1 MACTVVVDGFFGDG
15 GKGKIVSYLVGADNV
30 AVCARGGV
38 GPNAGHTVVKDGV
51 TYKLRMVPCGFVNPD
66 TRLLIGPGVV
76 VNPEVV
82 LKEVEELG
90 IHGRFGIDP
99 QCAIIE
105 PKHVEA
111 DKRGHL
117 KEKIGTTGTGT
128 GPCNADRALRV
139 AKMANEIPEFEEFIS
154 DVPAE
159 LNDALDSGAN
169 VLLEGTQGTYLS
181 LYHGTYPYVTSN
193 DVCASAICSDVG
205 VGPTRVD
212 QVVLVFKAYVTRVG
226 AGYLAGEI
234 SADEAKRR
242 GWDEYG
248 TVTGRQRRAAPFN
261 FDLAKRAAMLN
272 GATQLAV
279 TKMDVLYPDC
289 KSTHEFSDLN
299 PEAVAF
305 IEKIEEEV
313 GLPVTL
319 VGCKSGTE
327 PIWLKRLAILS
338 SRLMSTFMLPAISA
352 TDTELSSE
360 RRSDEHSLTITSVQP
375 ISEDI
380 GVPNWWAVSLAI
392 PTQM

>member
-1 MACTVVVDGFFGDG
+1 MVCTVVVDGFFGDG
-15 GKGKIVSYLVGADNV
+15 GKGKIVSYLVVADDT

-38 GPNAGHTVVKDGV
+38 GPNAGHTVVNDGV
-51 TYKLRMVPCGFVNPD
+51 TYKLRMVPCGFVNPN

-90 IHGRFGIDP
+90 IHGRFGVDP

-105 PKHVEA
+105 PKHIEA

-169 VLLEGTQGTYLS
+169 VLLEGTQGTYIS

-212 QVVLVFKAYVTRVG
+212 EVVLVFKAYVTRVG

-234 SADEAKRR
+234 SLEEAKRR

-279 TKMDVLYPDC
+279 TKLDILYPDC
-289 KSTHEFSDLN
+289 KGANKFSALN

-305 IEKIEEEV
+305 IEKIEEEI

-319 VGCKSGTE
+319 IGTGPGVKE
-327 PIWLKRLAILS
+327 II
-338 SRLMSTFMLPAISA
+338 
-352 TDTELSSE
+352 D
-360 RRSDEHSLTITSVQP
+360 RR
-375 ISEDI
+375 
-380 GVPNWWAVSLAI
+380 
-392 PTQM
+392 

>member
-1 MACTVVVDGFFGDG
+1 MNAFQGGFILACTVVVDGFFGDG
-15 GKGKIVSYLVGADNV
+15 GKGKIVSYLVGADDV

-105 PKHVEA
+105 PKHIEA

-169 VLLEGTQGTYLS
+169 VILEGTQGTYIS

-234 SADEAKRR
+234 SLEEAKKR

-279 TKMDVLYPDC
+279 TKMDILYPDC
-289 KSTHEFSDLN
+289 KGADKFSVLN

-305 IEKIEEEV
+305 IEKIEEEI

-319 VGCKSGTE
+319 IGTGPGVKE
-327 PIWLKRLAILS
+327 II
-338 SRLMSTFMLPAISA
+338 
-352 TDTELSSE
+352 D
-360 RRSDEHSLTITSVQP
+360 RR
-375 ISEDI
+375 
-380 GVPNWWAVSLAI
+380 
-392 PTQM
+392 

>member
-1 MACTVVVDGFFGDG
+1 MNAFQGGFVMVCTVVVDGFFGDG
-15 GKGKIVSYLVGADNV
+15 GKGKIVSYLVVADDT

-38 GPNAGHTVVKDGV
+38 GPNAGHTVVNDGV
-51 TYKLRMVPCGFVNPD
+51 TYKLRMVPCGFVNPN

-90 IHGRFGIDP
+90 INGRFGIDP

-105 PKHVEA
+105 PKHIEA

-139 AKMANEIPEFEEFIS
+139 AKMAKEIPEFEEFIS

-169 VLLEGTQGTYLS
+169 VILEGTQGTYIS

-212 QVVLVFKAYVTRVG
+212 EVVLVFKAYVTRVG

-234 SADEAKRR
+234 SLEEAKRR

-261 FDLAKRAAMLN
+261 FDLAKRAVMLN
-272 GATQLAV
+272 GASQLAV
-279 TKMDVLYPDC
+279 TKLDILYPDC
-289 KSTHEFSDLN
+289 KGADKFSALN

-305 IEKIEEEV
+305 IEKIEEEI

-319 VGCKSGTE
+319 IGTGPGVKE
-327 PIWLKRLAILS
+327 II
-338 SRLMSTFMLPAISA
+338 
-352 TDTELSSE
+352 D
-360 RRSDEHSLTITSVQP
+360 RR
-375 ISEDI
+375 
-380 GVPNWWAVSLAI
+380 
-392 PTQM
+392 

>member
-1 MACTVVVDGFFGDG
+1 MNSFQGGFILAGTVVVDGFFGDG
-15 GKGKIVSYLVGADNV
+15 GKGKIVSYLVVADYV

-105 PKHVEA
+105 PKHIEA
-111 DKRGHL
+111 DKRGYL

-139 AKMANEIPEFEEFIS
+139 AKMAKEIPEFEPFIS

-169 VLLEGTQGTYLS
+169 VILEGTQGTYIS

-212 QVVLVFKAYVTRVG
+212 EVVLVLKAYVTRVG

-261 FDLAKRAAMLN
+261 FDLAKRAAMIN

-289 KSTHEFSDLN
+289 KGTDKFSDLN
-299 PEAVAF
+299 SEAVAF
-305 IEKIEEEV
+305 IEKIEEEI

-319 VGCKSGTE
+319 IGTGPGVKE
-327 PIWLKRLAILS
+327 II
-338 SRLMSTFMLPAISA
+338 
-352 TDTELSSE
+352 D
-360 RRSDEHSLTITSVQP
+360 RR
-375 ISEDI
+375 
-380 GVPNWWAVSLAI
+380 
-392 PTQM
+392 

>member
-15 GKGKIVSYLVGADNV
+15 GKGKIVSYLVVADDV
-30 AVCARGGV
+30 AVCVRGGV

-76 VNPEVV
+76 VNPKVA
-82 LKEVEELG
+82 LREVEELG
-90 IHGRFGIDP
+90 IRGRFGIDP

-105 PKHVEA
+105 PKHIEA
-111 DKRGHL
+111 DKKGHL

-128 GPCNADRALRV
+128 GPCNADRALRL
-139 AKMANEIPEFEEFIS
+139 AKMAREVAELEEFIS

-169 VLLEGTQGTYLS
+169 VILEGTQGTYIS

-212 QVVLVFKAYVTRVG
+212 EVVLVFKAYVTRVG
-226 AGYLAGEI
+226 AGHLAGEI
-234 SADEAKRR
+234 GAEEARRR

-279 TKMDVLYPDC
+279 TKLDILYPDC
-289 KSTHEFSDLN
+289 KGADNFSDLS
-299 PEAVAF
+299 PEAVSF
-305 IEKIEEEV
+305 IEEIEEEI

-319 VGCKSGTE
+319 IGTGPGVRE
-327 PIWLKRLAILS
+327 II
-338 SRLMSTFMLPAISA
+338 
-352 TDTELSSE
+352 D
-360 RRSDEHSLTITSVQP
+360 RR
-375 ISEDI
+375 
-380 GVPNWWAVSLAI
+380 
-392 PTQM
+392 